1 MAVDDGT
8 LKCLDE
14 AKKGK
19 PRRFVMISKGAKI
32 LSLILY
38 KKGSIEKY
46 KKQAKD
52 EAKGSFYFGVVDGGG
67 AELRFNLSSTDGFTD
82 APVKDQVLKAFLSE
96 EADFTCK
103 PSFVLVSEL
112 PAVPFD
118 AEDLS
123 DPLVAKFVQ
132 LETRAPL
139 VIQSDPSQSEDIRK
153 RLGAIRRLLEQI
165 DIRAQ
170 AETPLNDLERLF
182 EQLLPGSGSS
192 TAPVSSSGSEPP
204 EADSE
209 TLALATQLTDSLK
222 KLKPVLDKAVSQ
234 APDQKGELHGL
245 FAQIAAQIK
254 ASELDS
260 AKEGVKTLATL
271 VKAILAKEGGK
282 NEANGDATDPI
293 SDVEARISRLIP
305 RVHELEKLDAQR
317 GAKLLAVLS
326 LASEKAK
333 TNALEEARNAIQK
346 VEEVL
351 DKSAPVRPDNAPV
364 RPDNTVGFAEE
375 LSWELADDFEER
387 WSAAKSTWLEVND
400 SIGEQLNGLRK
411 HLLESDDSDLRSI
424 AELGL
429 NAITNNHR
437 VAVQKGIMDIDR
449 SEGQARVQFIE
460 RLQEVVQDFWEHIET
475 DERVDACEGNPFG
488 VKVEIR
494 SDLGKGFQ
502 ALLDALD
509 SALV

>member
-67 AELRFNLSSTDGFTD
+67 AELRFNLSSIDGFTD
-82 APVKDQVLKAFLSE
+82 TPVKDQVLKAFLSE

-182 EQLLPGSGSS
+182 EQLVPGSGSG
-192 TAPVSSSGSEPP
+192 TAPASSSGSEPP

-209 TLALATQLTDSLK
+209 TLALATQLADALK

-234 APDQKGELHGL
+234 APDQKGELHRL
-245 FAQIAAQIK
+245 FIQIASQIK
-254 ASELDS
+254 ASELDA

-271 VKAILAKEGGK
+271 IKAILAKEGGK
-282 NEANGDATDPI
+282 NEANGDATDP
-293 SDVEARISRLIP
+293 
-305 RVHELEKLDAQR
+305 
-317 GAKLLAVLS
+317 
-326 LASEKAK
+326 
-333 TNALEEARNAIQK
+333 
-346 VEEVL
+346 
-351 DKSAPVRPDNAPV
+351 
-364 RPDNTVGFAEE
+364 PDNTVGFAEE

-424 AELGL
+424 AEVGL

-437 VAVQKGIMDIDR
+437 VAVQKGIIDIDR